1 MSLLKSTTNRH
12 CEELRGTKQSNLS
25 KNKIALVVKNCF
37 AMTNILLLILS
48 LTLFSC
54 FKYEDVRILKIS
66 NVHLNHIS
74 IKKIEIGVDM
84 QIVNPNNFKIS
95 IVDSDLEL
103 FIKGKKIG
111 TAHIIDKIEL
121 SKKSDQIHKIAIA
134 TDLKDMLGGTIPV
147 ILSLM
152 LEESIELQ
160 VKGDIK
166 ASAKTLS
173 KVFPIDF
180 KERVRLN
187 N

>member
-12 CEELRGTKQSNLS
+12 CEERSNFS

-121 SKKSDQIHKIAIA
+121 PKESNQIHKIGIE
-134 TDLKDMLGGTIPV
+134 TDLKEMLGDAIPV
-147 ILSLM
+147 ILGVLFD
-152 LEESIELQ
+152 ETIELQ
-160 VKGDIK
+160 VKGEIK
-166 ASAKTLS
+166 AQAKSLS
-173 KVFPIDF
+173 KSFPVDF

-187 N
+187 K